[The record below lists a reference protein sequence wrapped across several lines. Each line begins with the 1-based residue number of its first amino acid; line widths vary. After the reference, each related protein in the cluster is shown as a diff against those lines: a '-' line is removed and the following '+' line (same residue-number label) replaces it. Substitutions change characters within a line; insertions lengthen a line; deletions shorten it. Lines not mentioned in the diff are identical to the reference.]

1 MAGEDVNAGQGDDS
15 LARKYRRLIDIG
27 RALSAQKDMDS
38 LLERILR
45 EAKSMLNADAG
56 TLYLRTPENTL
67 MFAIVLND
75 TLGIAQGGTTR
86 PFQWRFMTS
95 LSNCRKAFQT
105 SRTLRRAVRLPARR
119 STFPIFRPLMG
130 WIRSAPGNSTIS
142 RDMSPGR
149 S

>member
-1 MAGEDVNAGQGDDS
+1 MADEDVSAGQGDDS

-27 RALSAQKDMDS
+27 RALSAQKDIDS

-75 TLGIAQGGTTR
+75 TLGIAQGGE
-86 PFQWRFMTS
+86 Q
-95 LSNCRKAFQT
+95 
-105 SRTLRRAVRLPARR
+105 RAR
-119 STFPIFRPLMG
+119 SSG
-130 WIRSAPGNSTIS
+130 VS
-142 RDMSPGR
+142 
-149 S
+149 